1 MDIIDGDFYDYVY
14 SVRFANEHDAI
25 FNRRPR
31 ETGQL
36 FARPEGQKSYFFRCT
51 EVSYRELISTAVLIA
66 SAGMEHDRAAALFV
80 FKGAD
85 LLMVHMR
92 MQRALW
98 TREM

>member
-1 MDIIDGDFYDYVY
+1 MTTCTQFGSQTSTTPYLIVGLAKRGSFSPGLKGKSRIFY
-14 SVRFANEHDAI
+14 
-25 FNRRPR
+25 
-31 ETGQL
+31 
-36 FARPEGQKSYFFRCT
+36 RCT